1 MLRYLH
7 EAVPSLP
14 SVCQNVRLIRLE
26 LLWIALKIQSQQVFP
41 ASLPVLPIL
50 VLIFQLSF
58 QRNSVWLILQ
68 VVPNYVLDFVFHWQV
83 FPHDRTILLCQFFP
97 VVVAILLTVFR
108 FFPNVFHVRP
118 NVFQEIAFANHFHS
132 PVEILPNLF
141 STYQK
146 TLSSFLL
153 AASDVLKSFPVFYGR
168 CNSIQIFLFAF
179 WKAHPKFLYLFASPV
194 KTDLIR
200 ELILVDFLIVSL
212 QFRQH
217 PFS

>member
-83 FPHDRTILLCQFFP
+83 FPNDRTILLCQFFP

-118 NVFQEIAFANHFHS
+118 NVSQDFVFANHLHF
-132 PVEILPNLF
+132 PVEILPNPF
-141 STYQK
+141 STFQK

-153 AASDVLKSFPVFYGR
+153 AVFDVLKSFPISFGHY
-168 CNSIQIFLFAF
+168 NSIRISPFAF
-179 WKAHPKFLYLFASPV
+179 
-194 KTDLIR
+194 
-200 ELILVDFLIVSL
+200 
-212 QFRQH
+212 
-217 PFS
+217 